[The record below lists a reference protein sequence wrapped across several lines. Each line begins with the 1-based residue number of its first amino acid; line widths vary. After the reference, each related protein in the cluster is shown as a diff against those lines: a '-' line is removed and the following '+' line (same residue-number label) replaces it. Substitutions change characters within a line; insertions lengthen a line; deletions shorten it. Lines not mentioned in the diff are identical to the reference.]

1 MKSISGTYHV
11 KTPDTSY
18 ICGARG
24 IFRKDGIS
32 PLTGDYVEIDVLSEA
47 EKEGNIIEILPR
59 KNFLVRPSVANVD
72 QIAFVFSVKSPSP
85 DLFLLDKLS
94 VAACRWGIK
103 QILCLNKTDLAD
115 ERHYSEIN
123 AAYTAADFEVIPI
136 SCVSMEGIDRLSGLL
151 AGKITVFAGQSGVGK
166 STILNSLPGDGLMQ
180 VGELSLKIQR
190 GKHTT
195 RHTEMIP
202 IPGGGY
208 IIDTPGFSIFDP
220 QSIRFD
226 NVKLYFPEFAPSKNK
241 CRFNE
246 CVHINEP
253 DCDVK
258 RRLEAGDID
267 TGRYERYIKMYELLK
282 KSAYEELTN
291 VRRTSERSKEVEKDD

>member
-1 MKSISGTYHV
+1 V
-11 KTPDTSY
+11 KTDGTIY

-32 PLTGDYVEIDVLSEA
+32 PLTGDYVEIDILSE
-47 EKEGNIIEILPR
+47 ENLEGNVVEILPR
-59 KNFLVRPSVANVD
+59 KNFLIRPSVANVD
-72 QIAFVFSVKSPSP
+72 QIAFVFSIKSPAP

-94 VAACRWGIK
+94 VAACRWGIG
-103 QILCLNKTDLAD
+103 QILCLNKTDLVKESD
-115 ERHYSEIN
+115 YSAIAKAYG
-123 AAYTAADFEVIPI
+123 AAGFEVVPV
-136 SCVSMEGIDRLSGLL
+136 SCKTMEGIDRLSALL
-151 AGKITVFAGQSGVGK
+151 SGKITVFAGQSGVGK
-166 STILNSLPGDGLMQ
+166 STILNSLPGEGSAA
-180 VGELSLKIQR
+180 VGELSARIQR

-202 IPGGGY
+202 LPGGGY

-220 QSIRFD
+220 QSVRFD
-226 NVKLYFPEFAPSKNK
+226 NVKLYFPEFAASANK

-258 RRLEAGDID
+258 RRVEAGDID
-267 TGRYERYIKMYELLK
+267 TGRYERYIKLYDLLK

-291 VRRTSERSKEVEKDD
+291 ARRTSERSKEVATDD